1 MRTATAS
8 ELAVL
13 LKQERSA
20 RARVKVQRA
29 GAWVNLS
36 DLEGHDW
43 VLEARVQDGVD
54 ASCVRF
60 KATLELAQFFL
71 NLSPLVDASKLNAS
85 GTLIDLGHPAIVE
98 FAVVPLDVEPQETD
112 WHEVFRGAIDD
123 IEIGTTQITISGRD
137 QGGALLDTWMETQ
150 RVYGSAS
157 GVRVELVLQDLLDD
171 YNRDLDGLAITYTW
185 NGTTTVTASDTS
197 EVAVGDF
204 VGMMAAPLF
213 EITAIV
219 PNTSITIS
227 NPSNR
232 AIPSGS
238 STTVWLAAADRVTL
252 YSANG
257 TAADPLYRNGGA
269 WSDSPN
275 WSVKTFKQGKKRLL
289 AAVQDIAQQIGW
301 QCRYRWQA
309 NLDAFVLVFSEPD
322 RSKTTPDQEFE
333 ESFIAG
339 LTKVG
344 LAIADIRNKVRVTY
358 GTADDRTTT
367 IQEDSA
373 SQAKYGLRAMDIA
386 ESSSSQIDTLT
397 EANAMASAALS
408 DLKEPTALAGFALPL
423 FWPAE
428 VGDLY
433 RWLATSRYFDT
444 DQDLAVSSL
453 THVVSRN
460 QASRTTVE
468 VRGKPS
474 GGLRRW
480 LELETLPGI
489 APEADHYADASADN
503 VAAEAGLSG
512 IIVTYDD
519 PRTMDPP
526 IDDWAYTRCHVAT
539 SSGFTP
545 SGSNLKAVGKQTRFE
560 VVGLIPGQTYYAKLV
575 IIDEAG
581 NAAATSTQVS
591 VATQLV
597 GPYHINREEERTT
610 LNHNPNFGIHTL
622 DETINEPD
630 AWSTGDTWGTGAGQW
645 YFDSD
650 AADTRTGDRSVK
662 LNSFARPGA
671 GTETRS
677 FETDLFPVDPG
688 TLLGV
693 RFEWKHGGE
702 GGATNVGWTP
712 QMRFYDGSGSALG
725 SWTDLQR
732 ELLMIAGPSIP
743 SAGSWEKDRGW
754 AVSHSSARYAKLRVY
769 VEVPSTF
776 PDATH
781 PTLYFDRF
789 NIVRSSTWFTRTDE
803 AAVNRSAAT
812 STWVAPWL
820 TNNGF
825 DQWAGA
831 WTPGSSTTPTEHEY
845 EFQED
850 GTYTVSGVVTWA
862 SMASGSDLIARIID
876 ASTSSPLEQSP
887 PVAWAGNGEIAARVL
902 VLNRYFNA
910 GDTIRLQGWQNSGSA
925 RIIDDANCRLE
936 IIQNTGGVR

>member
-36 DLEGHDW
+36 DLEGRDW

-98 FAVVPLDVEPQETD
+98 FAVAPLDVEPQETD
-112 WHEVFRGAIDD
+112 WHEVFRGAIDG

-171 YNRDLDGLAITYTW
+171 YSRDLDGLAITYTW

-197 EVAVGDF
+197 EVEVGDF
-204 VGMMAAPLF
+204 VGMTAAPLF

-232 AIPSGS
+232 TIPSGS

-301 QCRYRWQA
+301 QCRYQWQA
-309 NLDAFVLVFSEPD
+309 NLDAFALVFSEPD
-322 RSKTTPDQEFE
+322 RSKTTPDQEFD

-489 APEADHYADASADN
+489 APEADHYADAAADN

-581 NAAATSTQVS
+581 NVAATSTQVS

-597 GPYHINREEERTT
+597 GPYHENIESEKATLT
-610 LNHNPNFGIHTL
+610 LNPDFNAQTL
-622 DETINEPD
+622 DPTTYMPD
-630 AWSTGDTWGTGAGQW
+630 RWAEYSGSYGASADIYYSTSVQLSGGRSLHFRAVATATVGAVSEFFPVTEGDLYKVIARAQ
-645 YFDSD
+645 SD
-650 AADTRTGDRSVK
+650 AVDANTDLFAKVEFFTVGKSYLTNFYGQMDIGSVTANTWFDVQAFIQVIPPSTARYGRVHVYRTYSGGSVSPNLYVDRAELVRQLDAFRGISSSGTSVITGTWVQADIELASPYNGFDYGGHLDLTNDYYVVPRDGLYSFIFTGIFPTSATAYEILTK
-662 LNSFARPGA
+662 LTCQPA
-671 GTETRS
+671 GGS
-677 FETDLFPVDPG
+677 ETDLIIAS
-688 TLLGV
+688 GV
-693 RFEWKHGGE
+693 
-702 GGATNVGWTP
+702 ASNV
-712 QMRFYDGSGSALG
+712 
-725 SWTDLQR
+725 
-732 ELLMIAGPSIP
+732 
-743 SAGSWEKDRGW
+743 
-754 AVSHSSARYAKLRVY
+754 VYARVY
-769 VEVPSTF
+769 
-776 PDATH
+776 
-781 PTLYFDRF
+781 
-789 NIVRSSTWFTRTDE
+789 
-803 AAVNRSAAT
+803 
-812 STWVAPWL
+812 
-820 TNNGF
+820 
-825 DQWAGA
+825 
-831 WTPGSSTTPTEHEY
+831 
-845 EFQED
+845 
-850 GTYTVSGVVTWA
+850 
-862 SMASGSDLIARIID
+862 
-876 ASTSSPLEQSP
+876 AST
-887 PVAWAGNGEIAARVL
+887 GMR
-902 VLNRYFNA
+902 RFDK
-910 GDTIRLQGWQNSGSA
+910 GDTIRGYLRHEFGSTQTVG
-925 RIIDDANCRLE
+925 IDF
-936 IIQNTGGVR
+936 TGQQVQF